1 MARSYKQPNVS
12 SAVRF
17 EKAPLAELEHS
28 RMRVAPRTFTTYNAG
43 DIVPVRCIEVLPH
56 TNIKMSI
63 DVINRLLSAMKV
75 PTMGNMIMDV
85 RAYFSSIREVNDSWK
100 NVTGENTS
108 GYWSAPEVELAPL
121 YPLANQNNSSGMP
134 SVKIPI
140 GSVADYYGLPT
151 QKAIPASVLS
161 NMSDTIFKQYC
172 HIYNEYYRD
181 TNYQPPI
188 SFSKLNV
195 YQGFLLPK
203 GTTVSLDPYYNNT
216 YVNSPALVPASANSV
231 ADGTTPQGAV
241 VKALYGDGAIPSP
254 TGFSIPGRVTNFS
267 ALDKPFKANK
277 LHDEFTSVLP
287 SPQRGPEI
295 FFGVQDTAPII
306 TKEEVNALGL
316 PLVLTNSETPT
327 ERIAGNLASR
337 NTVSPS
343 NTSNGF
349 IGVTDN
355 ESVGATYAQVTH
367 SNLYADLS
375 QATGISIND
384 LRKSAAIQ
392 QIYEQLGRSGARYR
406 EFLKSFFGL
415 DVENVFKD
423 IPIELG
429 HVRINLDMFQ
439 VAQTSSSDEESPQG
453 NLSAYS
459 YTDTGGYL
467 FNFTALEH
475 GFIHILVTVRQPN
488 LYSSAVNPYW
498 FRRST
503 LDWYY
508 PQLANIGE
516 QPMRLAL
523 LNPFRVDSMEKV
535 IGFQEAWY
543 EYRYESDITSGYCR
557 TGLPETLGS
566 WTYADNFDENFL
578 VVNGDWLKSNA
589 QEVLDRSLAETSA
602 VAPQFIGCFTF
613 NIEKE
618 IPMPTYSVPGM
629 DIL

>member
-1 MARSYKQPNVS
+1 MAQRYNQPNVS

-17 EKAPLAELEHS
+17 EKAPLAQLEHS
-28 RMRVAPRTFTTYNAG
+28 KMRVAPRTYTTYNAG

-56 TNIKMSI
+56 TTIKMSI
-63 DVINRLLSAMKV
+63 DVINRLLSAMIV

-108 GYWSAPEVELAPL
+108 GYWAAPEVELAPL
-121 YPLANQNNSSGMP
+121 YTLENPNAVQ
-134 SVKIPI
+134 IPV

-151 QKAIPASVLS
+151 QKPIPAAVIS
-161 NMSDTIFKQYC
+161 NMSDTIFRQYC

-188 SFSKLNV
+188 PFSKLNI
-195 YQGFLLPK
+195 YNGFLDPLNSEIGVK
-203 GTTVSLDPYYNNT
+203 GETS
-216 YVNSPALVPASANSV
+216 YVSPAMYFESQG
-231 ADGTTPQGAV
+231 ADGTFGEGAID
-241 VKALYGDGAIPSP
+241 KALGGEGGNITFGGAF
-254 TGFSIPGRVTNFS
+254 TRVTNWS
-267 ALDKPFKANK
+267 ARSKPLKANK
-277 LHDEFTSVLP
+277 LHDEFTSALP

-295 FFGVQDTAPII
+295 FFGVQESAPII
-306 TKEEVNALGL
+306 AEEELHALELPVRLTNDDGNGQGNLGL
-316 PLVLTNSETPT
+316 STSSVPGNPNNGKLGFSGTTFTYDSPNAVTKTNL
-327 ERIAGNLASR
+327 I
-337 NTVSPS
+337 
-343 NTSNGF
+343 
-349 IGVTDN
+349 
-355 ESVGATYAQVTH
+355 
-367 SNLYADLS
+367 ADLS
-375 QATGISIND
+375 QATGVSIND

-439 VAQTSSSDEESPQG
+439 VAQTSSSDEQSPQG

-459 YTDTGGYL
+459 YTDNGGYL

-488 LYSSAVNPYW
+488 LYSTAVNPYW

-516 QPMRLAL
+516 QPLRLAL
-523 LNPFRVDSMEKV
+523 LNPFRVDAMEKT

-543 EYRYESDITSGYCR
+543 EYRYESDICTGYCR
-557 TGLPETLGS
+557 TGLSLTLGS
-566 WTYADNFDENFL
+566 WTYADNFDENFE

-589 QEVLDRSLAETSA
+589 QEVLDRSLAVTSA
-602 VAPQFIGCFTF
+602 VSPQFIACFTF

-618 IPMPTYSVPGM
+618 IPAPTYSVPGM

>member
-1 MARSYKQPNVS
+1 MAQRYNQPNIS

-17 EKAPLAELEHS
+17 EKAPLAQLEYS
-28 RMRVAPRTFTTYNAG
+28 KMRVAPRTFTTYNAG
-43 DIVPVRCIEVLPH
+43 DIVPIRCIEVLPH
-56 TNIKMSI
+56 TNVKISI

-85 RAYFSSIREVNDSWK
+85 RAYFCSIREVNDSWK

-121 YPLANQNNSSGMP
+121 YPAN
-134 SVKIPI
+134 SVGVSIPI

-151 QKAIPASVLS
+151 QRDIPSAVLC
-161 NMSDTIFKQYC
+161 NMSDTIFRQYC

-181 TNYQPPI
+181 TNYQPPV

-195 YQGFLLPK
+195 YEGFLEEK
-203 GTTVSLDPYYNNT
+203 GSQISLIASDE
-216 YVNSPALVPASANSV
+216 VPTGTASDGSV
-231 ADGTTPQGAV
+231 GAGSV
-241 VKALYGDGAIPSP
+241 VKALYGEGSRNFFTNVLSP
-254 TGFSIPGRVTNFS
+254 RITNFS

-277 LHDEFTSVLP
+277 LHDEFTSALP
-287 SPQRGPEI
+287 SPQRGPEV
-295 FFGVQDTAPII
+295 FFGASDSAPII
-306 TKEEVNALGL
+306 TEQELHPLGL
-316 PLVLTNSETPT
+316 PIEFYGETGESPTGAAFFDGGYLGYTPSGSNAYFTSLSET
-327 ERIAGNLASR
+327 NL
-337 NTVSPS
+337 V
-343 NTSNGF
+343 
-349 IGVTDN
+349 
-355 ESVGATYAQVTH
+355 
-367 SNLYADLS
+367 ADLS
-375 QATGISIND
+375 KATGISMND

-459 YTDTGGYL
+459 YTDKGGYL
-467 FNFTALEH
+467 FDFTALEH

-488 LYSSAVNPYW
+488 IYSTAVNPYW

-508 PQLANIGE
+508 PQLANISE

-523 LNPFRVDSMEKV
+523 LNPFREDSMEKV
-535 IGFQEAWY
+535 LGYQEAWY
-543 EYRYESDITSGYCR
+543 EYRYESDITTGYCR
-557 TGLPETLGS
+557 TGLIETLGS
-566 WTYADNFDENFL
+566 WTYADNFDEDFS
-578 VVNGDWLKSNA
+578 VVNGAWLKSNA
-589 QEVLDRSLAETSA
+589 QEVLDRSIVVTSA
-602 VAPQFIGCFTF
+602 VAPQFIACFTF

>member
-1 MARSYKQPNVS
+1 MAQRYNQPNIS

-28 RMRVAPRTFTTYNAG
+28 KMRVAPRTYTTYNAG
-43 DIVPVRCIEVLPH
+43 DIVPIRCIEVLPH
-56 TNIKMSI
+56 TNVKMSI
-63 DVINRLLSAMKV
+63 DVINRLLSAMIV

-85 RAYFSSIREVNDSWK
+85 RAYYSSIREVNDSWK

-121 YPLANQNNSSGMP
+121 YPLNKPAVQ
-134 SVKIPI
+134 IPI

-195 YQGFLLPK
+195 YQGFLLPQNSA
-203 GTTVSLDPYYNNT
+203 VSIDPL
-216 YVNSPALVPASANSV
+216 VNGNVVIQSHEPLSS
-231 ADGTTPQGAV
+231 DGSMPSGAV
-241 VKALYGDGAIPSP
+241 AKALYGEGTRMINGNITIPSR
-254 TGFSIPGRVTNFS
+254 ITNFS
-267 ALDKPFKANK
+267 ALNKPFKANK
-277 LHDEFTSVLP
+277 LHDEFTSALP
-287 SPQRGPEI
+287 SPQRGPEV
-295 FFGVQDTAPII
+295 FFGVGEVAPII
-306 TKEEVNALGL
+306 TENELHALEIPIQLRKEDGSSTTGPLGTDFGYLQVSEGTPISNAD
-316 PLVLTNSETPT
+316 LVKQTN
-327 ERIAGNLASR
+327 L
-337 NTVSPS
+337 V
-343 NTSNGF
+343 
-349 IGVTDN
+349 
-355 ESVGATYAQVTH
+355 
-367 SNLYADLS
+367 ADLS
-375 QATGISIND
+375 QATGISVND

-415 DVENVFKD
+415 NVENVFKD

-429 HVRINLDMFQ
+429 HVRVNLDMFQ

-459 YTDTGGYL
+459 YTDKGGYL
-467 FNFTALEH
+467 FDFTALEH

-523 LNPFRVDSMEKV
+523 LNPFRSDSMERV
-535 IGFQEAWY
+535 IGYQEAWY
-543 EYRYESDITSGYCR
+543 EYRYESDITTGYCR
-557 TGLPETLGS
+557 TGLDETLGS
-566 WTYADNFDENFL
+566 WTYADNFDENFQ

-589 QEVLDRSLAETSA
+589 QEVLDRSLAVTSA
-602 VAPQFIGCFTF
+602 VAPQFIACFTF

>member
-1 MARSYKQPNVS
+1 MAQRYNQPNVS

-17 EKAPLAELEHS
+17 EKAPLAQLEHS
-28 RMRVAPRTFTTYNAG
+28 KMRVGPRTYTTYNAG

-63 DVINRLLSAMKV
+63 DVINRLLSAMIV
-75 PTMGNMIMDV
+75 PTMGNMFMDV
-85 RAYFSSIREVNDSWK
+85 RAYFVSNREVNDSWK

-108 GYWSAPEVELAPL
+108 GYWAAPEVELAPL
-121 YPLANQNNSSGMP
+121 YTLENPNAVQ
-134 SVKIPI
+134 IPV

-151 QKAIPASVLS
+151 QMPIPAAVLS
-161 NMSDTIFKQYC
+161 NMSDTIFRQYC

-188 SFSKLNV
+188 PFSKLNI
-195 YQGFLLPK
+195 YNGFLDPLNSEIGAK
-203 GTTVSLDPYYNNT
+203 GLAMYVSPSMNFD
-216 YVNSPALVPASANSV
+216 SQG
-231 ADGTTPQGAV
+231 ADGTFGE
-241 VKALYGDGAIPSP
+241 GAIDKVLGGKGSNI
-254 TGFSIPGRVTNFS
+254 TFGGAFTRVTNWS
-267 ALDKPFKANK
+267 ALSKPLKANK
-277 LHDEFTSVLP
+277 LHDEFTSALP

-295 FFGVQDTAPII
+295 FFGVAESAPII
-306 TKEEVNALGL
+306 TAEELHGL
-316 PLVLTNSETPT
+316 ELPIKMGTADGTGGFFAGGDVTEDQEMLLKPLPNTGLIEGKRITETNL
-327 ERIAGNLASR
+327 I
-337 NTVSPS
+337 
-343 NTSNGF
+343 
-349 IGVTDN
+349 
-355 ESVGATYAQVTH
+355 
-367 SNLYADLS
+367 ADL
-375 QATGISIND
+375 AHVTGISIND

-459 YTDTGGYL
+459 YTDNGGYL

-488 LYSSAVNPYW
+488 LYSTAVNPYW

-523 LNPFRVDSMEKV
+523 LNPFRVDAMEKT

-543 EYRYESDITSGYCR
+543 EYRYESDICTGYCR

-566 WTYADNFDENFL
+566 WTYADNFDGNFV

-589 QEVLDRSLAETSA
+589 QEVLDRSLAVTSA
-602 VAPQFIGCFTF
+602 VAPQFIACFTF

-618 IPMPTYSVPGM
+618 IPAPTYSVPGM